1 MSWKRTKISNDEDMG
16 AFLRFPEREG
26 GGWNLPNTKNVLTPS
41 ELRQR
46 TERPVVA
53 AGPTAVIGVEPW
65 RCFAMGRR
73 VEPRRK
79 LVPLLREEFFY
90 FDIKVKE

>member
-1 MSWKRTKISNDEDMG
+1 MG

-26 GGWNLPNTKNVLTPS
+26 GGWNLPNTKNALTPS

-53 AGPTAVIGVEPW
+53 AGIRPLQVLSHGAVLPW
-65 RCFAMGRR
+65 EEGWNHD
-73 VEPRRK
+73 ENSS
-79 LVPLLREEFFY
+79 LLREEFFY
-90 FDIKVKE
+90 FSSS